1 VNLLIRV
8 KSTKTHDIYNYMDGP
23 LKNLLVVDLTRVLV
37 GPYCTMILS
46 DLGARVI
53 KVEAPEIGDD
63 SRKFGPFIKDYS
75 AYFMSL
81 NRGKE
86 SIALNLKNNDDKKIF
101 DKILSKADILVENF
115 KPGTLEKWGFGWN
128 EVSKKYPKLIY
139 ASASGFGQTGP
150 LKELPAYDMVV
161 QGMGGLMSVTGHPNS
176 EPTRVGTSIG
186 DITAGLFTAIGIN
199 AALYDRQKTGK
210 GTFIDVSML
219 DCQIAILENA
229 IARYLS
235 KNEIPEPMGSRHPSI
250 APFEAFKTK
259 DSFLIIAAGN
269 DKLFKSLCE
278 VLEIPNIATDEM
290 YKTNSLRSQNID
302 KLKLI
307 IEDKLQHKNTDE
319 WIKVMENLKIPC
331 GPIFNIKQAV
341 ENPQIKERNMIVK
354 SFHKKIGEFKSAG
367 NPIKMSTY
375 KDEKTRGDIPDLD
388 EHRDKILKEFS

>member
-1 VNLLIRV
+1 
-8 KSTKTHDIYNYMDGP
+8 MDGP

-53 KVEAPEIGDD
+53 KIEAPEIGDD
-63 SRKFGPFIKDYS
+63 SRGFGPFIDNYS

-86 SIALNLKNNDDKKIF
+86 SIALNLKNENDKKIF
-101 DKILSKADILVENF
+101 EKILGKADILVENF

-128 EVSKKYPKLIY
+128 EVSKKYPRLIY

-341 ENPQIKERNMIVK
+341 ENPQIKDRNMIVK

>member
-1 VNLLIRV
+1 
-8 KSTKTHDIYNYMDGP
+8 MDGP

-53 KVEAPEIGDD
+53 KIEAPETGDD
-63 SRKFGPFIKDYS
+63 SRKFGPFVKDYS

-86 SIALNLKNNDDKKIF
+86 SIALNLKNDEDKKIF

-115 KPGTLEKWGFGWN
+115 KPGTLEKWGFGWKD
-128 EVSKKYPKLIY
+128 VSKKYPKLIY

-210 GTFIDVSML
+210 GAFIDVSML

-235 KNEIPEPMGSRHPSI
+235 KNEIPGPMGSRHPSI

-259 DSFLIIAAGN
+259 DSYIIIAAGN
-269 DKLFKSLCE
+269 DKLFAKLCE
-278 VLEIPNIATDEM
+278 VLKIPETTNDERFNS
-290 YKTNSLRSQNID
+290 NSLRCENMDQ
-302 KLKLI
+302 LKEIFEKQLRS
-307 IEDKLQHKNTDE
+307 KSTNE
-319 WIKVMENLKIPC
+319 WVKEMEALKIPC

-341 ENPQIKERNMIVK
+341 ENPQIQERNMIVK
-354 SFHKKIGEFKSAG
+354 SYHKIIGEFKSAG

-375 KDEKTRGDIPDLD
+375 KDESTRGNIPDLD
-388 EHRDKILKEFS
+388 EHREKIIKEFS

>member
-1 VNLLIRV
+1 
-8 KSTKTHDIYNYMDGP
+8 MDGP
-23 LKNLLVVDLTRVLV
+23 LKNLLVIDLTRVLV

-53 KVEAPEIGDD
+53 KIEAPETGDD
-63 SRKFGPFIKDYS
+63 SRKFGPFINDYS

-86 SIALNLKNNDDKKIF
+86 SIALNLKNKDDKKIF
-101 DKILSKADILVENF
+101 EKILSKADILVENF
-115 KPGTLEKWGFGWN
+115 KPGTLEKWGYGWKDVN
-128 EVSKKYPKLIY
+128 KKYPKLIY

-161 QGMGGLMSVTGHPNS
+161 QGMGGLMSVTGHPDN

-210 GTFIDVSML
+210 GAFIDVSML

-229 IARYLS
+229 ISRYLS
-235 KNEIPEPMGSRHPSI
+235 KNEIPKPMGSRHPSI

-259 DSFLIIAAGN
+259 DSYIIIAAGN
-269 DKLFKSLCE
+269 DKLFTKLCE
-278 VLEIPNIATDEM
+278 VLNINDIPKEKRFNS
-290 YKTNSLRSQNID
+290 NSLRCENMDSLKKILED
-302 KLKLI
+302 KLKL
-307 IEDKLQHKNTDE
+307 KNTNE
-319 WIKVMENLKIPC
+319 WIKEMEKLKIPC

-341 ENPQIKERNMIVK
+341 ENPQIEHRNMIVK
-354 SFHKKIGEFKSAG
+354 SYHKIIGEFKSSG
-367 NPIKMSTY
+367 NPIKISTY
-375 KDEKTRGDIPDLD
+375 KDENTRGDIPDLD
-388 EHRDKILKEFS
+388 EHREKILKEFI

>member
-1 VNLLIRV
+1 
-8 KSTKTHDIYNYMDGP
+8 MDGP

-53 KVEAPEIGDD
+53 KIEAPEIGDD
-63 SRKFGPFIKDYS
+63 SRKFGPFIESYS

-86 SIALNLKNNDDKKIF
+86 SIALNLKNEDDKKIF

-115 KPGTLEKWGFGWN
+115 KPGTLEKWGYGWKN
-128 EVSKKYPKLIY
+128 VSKKYPKLIY

-161 QGMGGLMSVTGHPNS
+161 QGMGGLMSVTGHPES

-210 GTFIDVSML
+210 GAFIDVSML

-235 KNEIPEPMGSRHPSI
+235 KNEIPGPMGSRHPSI

-259 DSFLIIAAGN
+259 DSYIIIAAGN
-269 DKLFKSLCE
+269 DKLFSNLCNVLNIPE
-278 VLEIPNIATDEM
+278 VSNNEKFN
-290 YKTNSLRSQNID
+290 TNSLRCKNMDELKKIFED
-302 KLKLI
+302 KLKS
-307 IEDKLQHKNTDE
+307 KNTEE
-319 WIKVMENLKIPC
+319 WIKEMKILKIPC

-341 ENPQIKERNMIVK
+341 ENPQIKERNMIIK
-354 SFHKKIGEFKSAG
+354 SYHKKIGEFKSAG

-375 KDEKTRGDIPDLD
+375 DDKETRGDIPDLD
-388 EHRDKILKEFS
+388 EHREKILKEFS

>member
-1 VNLLIRV
+1 
-8 KSTKTHDIYNYMDGP
+8 MDGP

-63 SRKFGPFIKDYS
+63 SRKFGPFIENYS

-86 SIALNLKNNDDKKIF
+86 SIALNLKNDDDKKIF
-101 DKILSKADILVENF
+101 EKILAKADILVENF
-115 KPGTLEKWGFGWN
+115 KPGTLEKWGYGWK

-150 LKELPAYDMVV
+150 LRELPAYDMVV
-161 QGMGGLMSVTGHPNS
+161 QGMGGLMSVTGQPNT

-229 IARYLS
+229 IARYLA

-250 APFEAFKTK
+250 TPFEAFKTK
-259 DSFLIIAAGN
+259 DSYIIIAAGN
-269 DKLFKSLCE
+269 DKLFKNLCN
-278 VLEIPNIATDEM
+278 VLQIQEISTDERFS
-290 YKTNSLRSQNID
+290 TNSLRSENVDQ
-302 KLKLI
+302 LKKI
-307 IEDKLQHKNTDE
+307 IEEKLSLKKTDE
-319 WIKVMENLKIPC
+319 WVKEMEQLKIPC

-341 ENPQIKERNMIVK
+341 ENPQVQERNMIIS

-388 EHRDKILKEFS
+388 EHREKIIKEFC

>member
-1 VNLLIRV
+1 
-8 KSTKTHDIYNYMDGP
+8 MDGP
-23 LKNLLVVDLTRVLV
+23 LKNLLVIDLTRVLV

-53 KVEAPEIGDD
+53 KIEAPETGDD
-63 SRKFGPFIKDYS
+63 SRKFGPFINDYS

-86 SIALNLKNNDDKKIF
+86 SIALNLKNKDDKKIF
-101 DKILSKADILVENF
+101 EKILSKADILVENF
-115 KPGTLEKWGFGWN
+115 KPGTLEKWGYGWKDVN
-128 EVSKKYPKLIY
+128 KKYPKLIY

-161 QGMGGLMSVTGHPNS
+161 QGMGGLMSVTGHPDN

-210 GTFIDVSML
+210 GAFIDVSML

-229 IARYLS
+229 ISRYLS
-235 KNEIPEPMGSRHPSI
+235 KNEIPKPMGSRHPSI

-259 DSFLIIAAGN
+259 DSYIIIAAGN
-269 DKLFKSLCE
+269 DKLFTKLCE
-278 VLEIPNIATDEM
+278 FLNINDIPKEKRFNS
-290 YKTNSLRSQNID
+290 NSLRCENMDSLKKILED
-302 KLKLI
+302 KLKL
-307 IEDKLQHKNTDE
+307 KNTNE
-319 WIKVMENLKIPC
+319 WIKEMEKLKIPC

-341 ENPQIKERNMIVK
+341 ENPQIKHRNMIVK
-354 SFHKKIGEFKSAG
+354 SYHKIIGEFKSSG
-367 NPIKMSTY
+367 NPIKISTY
-375 KDEKTRGDIPDLD
+375 KDENTRGDIPDLD
-388 EHRDKILKEFS
+388 EHREKILKEFI